1 MFYLKKNKTKI
12 LHYLAFDYMLFLNRF
27 YYFEQAHVKSLS
39 LCNHFVVK
47 ANFLSI
53 FGSKS

>member
-12 LHYLAFDYMLFLNRF
+12 LHYLAFDYMLFLNHF
-27 YYFEQAHVKSLS
+27 YYFEQAHVRSLS